1 LDKGADYKRQNR
13 RKKTPYDLAKAKN
26 LEIIIKMIE
35 EKEKIN
41 TNK

>member
-26 LEIIIKMIE
+26 LDLVIKLIE
-35 EKEKIN
+35 EKEKFN
-41 TNK
+41 SN